1 MIFRKVMITYFSDN
15 LLKTKND
22 IINILKE
29 FGLFELELIE
39 NFNINSLDYNEEFD
53 NLEDIWAV
61 IFYLPDNKYFDNKVK
76 IIDENISKL
85 DDIIYEI
92 YNTKLDTDSYKD
104 EWKKSFNT
112 TKLSDNLV
120 INPSWIDY
128 EAKENEIVINI
139 DPSIAFGTGTHE
151 TTSLCINLIEKYSN
165 ANNMLDIGCGSGI
178 LMLVAKK
185 LGIKDVTGIDIDKN
199 CEYVVKENFKNN
211 NIEDFNILIGNL
223 VDKINDKYDL
233 VVSNI
238 LVDVLEKLLLD
249 IKKIL
254 KNNTIVIFSGILL
267 EKKDKFIIKANEIG
281 LTLLEEKVRNK
292 WVGLVFRFEE

>member
-76 IIDENISKL
+76 IIDKNISKL

>member
-76 IIDENISKL
+76 IIDKNISKL

-185 LGIKDVTGIDIDKN
+185 MGVKNVTGIDIDKN

-267 EKKDKFIIKANEIG
+267 EKKDKFIIKANEIE

>member
-76 IIDENISKL
+76 IIDKNISKL

-120 INPSWIDY
+120 INPSRIDY

-185 LGIKDVTGIDIDKN
+185 MGVKNVTGIDIDKN

-267 EKKDKFIIKANEIG
+267 EKKDKFIIKANEIE